1 MIEQEP
7 GPGLHPDP
15 LEQRLHDAL
24 RARADSVDLPGLR
37 PADPPTRHARFR
49 LSVVRPAVRPVRRPV
64 VRPVRRSVLAL
75 LMLAAVVAG
84 LLFVAARW
92 ERETPVRP
100 ANVPSVSPT
109 PDTTDAVPLFP
120 EDDGVDAVPDP

>member
-1 MIEQEP
+1 MIEQDP
-7 GPGLHPDP
+7 GPGVHPDP

-24 RARADSVDLPGLR
+24 RARADSVALSDLR
-37 PADPPTRHARFR
+37 PAAPPTRHARFR
-49 LSVVRPAVRPVRRPV
+49 LAAVRPV
-64 VRPVRRSVLAL
+64 VRPVRRSALVL

-109 PDTTDAVPLFP
+109 PDPTDAVPEFP
-120 EDDGVDAVPDP
+120 GKDDGVDAVPNP

>member
-1 MIEQEP
+1 MIEQDP

-24 RARADSVDLPGLR
+24 RARADSVDLPDLR
-37 PADPPTRHARFR
+37 PAAPPTRHARFR
-49 LSVVRPAVRPVRRPV
+49 LPAVRPVT
-64 VRPVRRSVLAL
+64 RPVRRSVLAL

-109 PDTTDAVPLFP
+109 PDVTDAVPQFP

>member
-1 MIEQEP
+1 MIEQDP
-7 GPGLHPDP
+7 GPGVHQDP

-24 RARADSVDLPGLR
+24 RARADSVALSDLR
-37 PADPPTRHARFR
+37 PAAPPTRHARFR
-49 LSVVRPAVRPVRRPV
+49 LAAVRPV
-64 VRPVRRSVLAL
+64 VRPVRRSALVL

-109 PDTTDAVPLFP
+109 PDPTDAVREFP
-120 EDDGVDAVPDP
+120 GKDDGVDAVPNP

>member
-1 MIEQEP
+1 MIEQDP

-15 LEQRLHDAL
+15 LEQRLQDAL
-24 RARADSVDLPGLR
+24 RARADSVDLPDLR
-37 PADPPTRHARFR
+37 PAAPPTRHARFR
-49 LSVVRPAVRPVRRPV
+49 LPAVRPF

-100 ANVPSVSPT
+100 SNVPSVSPT
-109 PDTTDAVPLFP
+109 PDTTDAVPYFP
-120 EDDGVDAVPDP
+120 EEDGVDAVPGP

>member
-24 RARADSVDLPGLR
+24 RARADSVDLPDLR
-37 PADPPTRHARFR
+37 PAAPPTRHARFR
-49 LSVVRPAVRPVRRPV
+49 LPAVRPAVQPF

-92 ERETPVRP
+92 ERDTPVRP

-109 PDTTDAVPLFP
+109 PNATEAVPFP
-120 EDDGVDAVPDP
+120 PGKDDGVDAVPDP

>member
-1 MIEQEP
+1 MIEQDP

-24 RARADSVDLPGLR
+24 RARAGSVGLPDLR
-37 PADPPTRHARFR
+37 PAAPPTRHARFR
-49 LSVVRPAVRPVRRPV
+49 LPA

-109 PDTTDAVPLFP
+109 PDATDAVPQFP

>member
-1 MIEQEP
+1 MIEQDP

-24 RARADSVDLPGLR
+24 RARADSVDLPDLR
-37 PADPPTRHARFR
+37 PAAPPTRHARFR
-49 LSVVRPAVRPVRRPV
+49 LSAVRPVT
-64 VRPVRRSVLAL
+64 RPVRRSVLAL

-92 ERETPVRP
+92 EQETPVRP

-109 PDTTDAVPLFP
+109 PDATDAVPQFP

>member
-1 MIEQEP
+1 MIEEDP

-15 LEQRLHDAL
+15 LEQRLQDAL
-24 RARADSVDLPGLR
+24 RARADSVDLSVLR
-37 PADPPTRHARFR
+37 PAEPPSRHARFR
-49 LSVVRPAVRPVRRPV
+49 LPAVRPVH
-64 VRPVRRSVLAL
+64 RSVLAL
-75 LMLAAVVAG
+75 LVLAAVVAG
-84 LLFVAARW
+84 LLLVAARW

-109 PDTTDAVPLFP
+109 LDPTDAVPYFP